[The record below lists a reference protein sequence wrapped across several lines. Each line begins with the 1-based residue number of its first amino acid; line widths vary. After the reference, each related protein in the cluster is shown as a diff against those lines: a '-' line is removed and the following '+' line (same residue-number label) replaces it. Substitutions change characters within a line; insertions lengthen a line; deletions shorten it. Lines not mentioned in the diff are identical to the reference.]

1 MREHS
6 REHSRDVHP
15 IIRQIIDRDCHV
27 GEGNRTVIRHVI
39 SKLRDGYTT
48 FRQMKDSDR
57 REFIEQ
63 CLSAHRANI
72 RLYAEVMGAF
82 PLTKMR
88 ERELSAQIQN
98 VSGEELVAMM
108 KEHGKS
114 IAYLAF
120 RLGASVDEISQAR
133 KSGLDDPDTISRWL
147 EALSDDEPAVIPD
160 SLRVHSKAQSFDC
173 NFCGTP
179 VIPGDDAF
187 EFSGEV
193 FCSITCCRFSQ
204 GW

>member
-1 MREHS
+1 MREH
-6 REHSRDVHP
+6 RRDVHP
-15 IIRQIIDRDCHV
+15 IIRQIIERDCHV
-27 GEGNRTVIRHVI
+27 GESNRVVIRHVI

-48 FRQMKDSDR
+48 FRRMEASDR

-63 CLSAHRANI
+63 CLSVHRANI
-72 RLYAEVMGAF
+72 KLYVEVMAGSPA
-82 PLTKMR
+82 TKKR
-88 ERELSAQIQN
+88 ERELSAQVQS
-98 VSGEELVAMM
+98 VSGDELVAMM

-114 IAYLAF
+114 VPYMAF
-120 RLGASVDEISQAR
+120 RLGASVDEIGQAR
-133 KSGLDDPDTISRWL
+133 KSGLDDPETIFRWL
-147 EALSDDEPAVIPD
+147 DALSDDEPAIIPD
-160 SLRVHSKAQSFDC
+160 SHRLQGEAQSFDC